1 MKISYITCSLF
12 NNFIYC
18 DAGFDDK
25 KYLRTS
31 FYLHIYAIPS
41 FEG

>member
-25 KYLRTS
+25 KYLLSRS
-31 FYLHIYAIPS
+31 PVKKLNS
-41 FEG
+41 

>member
-25 KYLRTS
+25 KYLRNLLS
-31 FYLHIYAIPS
+31 RSPVKKLNS
-41 FEG
+41 